1 LLSVNKCA
9 TLSLMTDM
17 TETILIKDVKIF
29 MEKRPEL
36 QRILKQFELDEEAYL
51 EALDEITE
59 NEPLN
64 IQPIANTTYF
74 GDKD

>member
-1 LLSVNKCA
+1 
-9 TLSLMTDM
+9 MTDM